1 MFSTSNALTEEKS
14 IKYHEQPG
22 NTISQK
28 WNDSSPETKLKVMED
43 YDLNDR
49 EFKIAVVK
57 KLKKI
62 QENSG
67 SSLSSGI

>member
-1 MFSTSNALTEEKS
+1 MHLQKKNLSSTMSN
-14 IKYHEQPG
+14 HG